1 MARYDKVDPI
11 SGNFRARLAADFA
24 ANLTDVVLGVG
35 LNAAGLVVIGGTNQL
50 GVLVLTSAKPVD
62 GNRGPAR
69 AAGDVVDV
77 MTDGEITEFDK
88 VNGGVMIVR
97 TAGTVYYTNAAG
109 ALTAV
114 APAAGVNGDRVGS
127 TVEAARLVVR
137 FGRVQG

>member
-11 SGNFRARLAADFA
+11 SGSFRARLAADFP
-24 ANLTDVVLGVG
+24 ANQTDLVLGVG
-35 LNAAGLVVIGGTNQL
+35 LNANGLVVIGGANQL
-50 GVLVLTSAKPVD
+50 GVLVLTSSKPVD
-62 GNRGPAR
+62 GTRGPAR
-69 AAGDVVDV
+69 PAGDVVDI
-77 MTDGEITEFDK
+77 MTDGEITEFER
-88 VNGGVMIVR
+88 VNGGVGIVR
-97 TAGTVYYTNAAG
+97 TAGTVYYTDADG

>member
-11 SGNFRARLAADFA
+11 SGNFRARLADDFP

-35 LNAAGLVVIGGTNQL
+35 LNASGLIIIGGANQL
-50 GVLVLTSAKPVD
+50 GVLVLTSSKSVD
-62 GNRGPAR
+62 GTRGPAR

-77 MTDGEITEFDK
+77 MTDGEITEFDR

-97 TAGTVYYTNAAG
+97 NPGTVYYTNVDG
-109 ALTAV
+109 TLTAV
-114 APAAGVNGDRVGS
+114 ALAAGVNGDRVGS

>member
-11 SGNFRARLAADFA
+11 SGNFRARLADDFP

-35 LNAAGLVVIGGTNQL
+35 LDANGLVVIGGANQL
-50 GVLVLTSAKPVD
+50 GVLVLTSSKPVD
-62 GNRGPAR
+62 GTRGPAR

-77 MTDGEITEFDK
+77 MTDGEITEFDR

-97 TAGTVYYTNAAG
+97 NPGTVYYTNADG
-109 ALTAV
+109 TLTAV
-114 APAAGVNGDRVGS
+114 ALAAGVNGDRVGS